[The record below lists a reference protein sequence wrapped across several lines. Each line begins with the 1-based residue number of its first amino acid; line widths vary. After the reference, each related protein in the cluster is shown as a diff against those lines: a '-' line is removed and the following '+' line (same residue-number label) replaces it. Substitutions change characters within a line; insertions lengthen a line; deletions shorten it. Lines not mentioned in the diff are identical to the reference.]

1 MKRLFK
7 KLARTLWRISAS
19 VRRPIIRKFDH
30 HMIQL
35 LRPLSPHPEVPA
47 NLELALSNV
56 VRELARLQ
64 TMVEILQRQTEA
76 PANLDLVLTSVVR
89 ELARLQ
95 IQVEIL
101 QGQIDDLQS
110 SDREGARSESRLSVV
125 GEIG

>member
-7 KLARTLWRISAS
+7 KLARTLWRISAP
-19 VRRPIIRKFDH
+19 VRRPVIRKFDH

-35 LRPLSPHPEVPA
+35 IRPYSLHPEAPA
-47 NLELALSNV
+47 DLDLALS
-56 VRELARLQ
+56 
-64 TMVEILQRQTEA
+64 
-76 PANLDLVLTSVVR
+76 SVVR

-101 QGQIDDLQS
+101 QRQIDDLQS
-110 SDREGARSESRLSVV
+110 SDGDGAHPESWLSVV